1 MKYTFINE
9 QDKQQTVVVP
19 DDYIKINTRNL
30 GISTK
35 EAIMMYLS
43 DEGYISNDVVD
54 ELTSKAKDA
63 KVGAVGERKARK
75 APTRKPDEVKRAMIA
90 ALYEFVSSQENVE
103 NCNVTNV
110 ERMIAF
116 SIGEDNYELVL
127 QKKRKPKN

>member
-9 QDKQQTVVVP
+9 QNKQQTVVVP